1 MTLQYRTIEEDVV
14 SAEISS
20 RGRLQFEGAD
30 AARFLHALVTN
41 DVAGLVPGRGVYAA
55 WLTPQG
61 RMITD
66 LRLLRTEDA
75 ILAEV
80 PEGLAADLQ
89 SRFDQLLFSEDV
101 QVTDITASTRAWLV
115 AGGRAAAVVA
125 AETGADP
132 AAVAALPIL
141 GHLTAGDFRVIRTD
155 DSNLPTFEIWVKTAP
170 EKDVGCLFE
179 GTSSEVIFPKI
190 TSELI
195 FDSLRI
201 EAGRPKFGVDMTP
214 ETIPLEAGLLD
225 RAISQSKG
233 CYVGQEVVVRIL
245 HRGGGKVVK
254 HLMRLECD
262 PAVTAVPEAG
272 AALQHDGKSV
282 GTVTS
287 AATSLLSGRVIAL
300 GYVHRD
306 AAVVGNTLH
315 LPSGASATIVG
326 FAG

>member
-1 MTLQYRTIEEDVV
+1 MTLQYRTIEEDV
-14 SAEISS
+14 AGIEISA
-20 RGRLQFEGAD
+20 RGRLQFTGAD
-30 AARFLHALVTN
+30 AAGFLHALVTN
-41 DVAGLVPGRGVYAA
+41 DVAGLLPGRGAYAA

-66 LRLLRTEDA
+66 LRLLRTEEGV
-75 ILAEV
+75 LAEV

-115 AGGRAAAVVA
+115 VGGRAVAAVCEA
-125 AETGADP
+125 TGADP
-132 AAVAALPIL
+132 AEVAALPML
-141 GHLTAGDFRVIRTD
+141 GHLTSGDFRVIRTD
-155 DSNLPTFEIWVKTAP
+155 DSNLPTFEIWVENAP
-170 EKDVGCLFE
+170 EKDVGCLFHRKRHP
-179 GTSSEVIFPKI
+179 TSFSGVEA
-190 TSELI
+190 
-195 FDSLRI
+195 LRI
-201 EAGRPKFGVDMTP
+201 EAGRPKFGVDMTT

-233 CYVGQEVVVRIL
+233 CYVGQEVIVRIL

-262 PAVTAVPEAG
+262 AAVTVVPEVG
-272 AALQHDGKSV
+272 AALQHDGKVV
-282 GTVTS
+282 GAITS
-287 AATSLLSGRVIAL
+287 AATSLVSGRVIAL

-306 AAVVGNTLH
+306 AAVVGNTVH
-315 LPSGASATIVG
+315 LPSGAAATLTG